1 MAVIETPFCYRPP
14 FSMPPGWTTVK
25 MQRETPTIASG
36 ALLSQMKLV
45 HVGSFFF
52 TKGHYT
58 EMKDLLKSIV

>member
-1 MAVIETPFCYRPP
+1 
-14 FSMPPGWTTVK
+14 MPPGWTTVK